1 MADRSIFDFWK
12 YIVSVRLQ
20 ELKIIMAKESGEKRG
35 RNKRRFCKLDK
46 EETVR
51 TLWALELYIH

>member
-1 MADRSIFDFWK
+1 MADRSIFDFWT

-20 ELKIIMAKESGEKRG
+20 ELKIIMAKEYGEKGG
-35 RNKRRFCKLDK
+35 RNRRFCKLDK

-51 TLWALELYIH
+51 TLWALELYIL